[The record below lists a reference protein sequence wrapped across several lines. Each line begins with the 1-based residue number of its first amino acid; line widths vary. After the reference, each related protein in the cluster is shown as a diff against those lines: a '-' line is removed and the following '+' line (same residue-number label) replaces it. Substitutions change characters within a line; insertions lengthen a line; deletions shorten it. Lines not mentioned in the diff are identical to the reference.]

1 MRIAEIST
9 PDFRQSSTASAA
21 DSSNYSHALSQIE
34 ASIKSLERHSA
45 SLPLADSF
53 SSELRLVLA
62 ELSQLSPFPNST
74 KLLLW
79 KLSYRLW
86 NTCVDL
92 SNAAYTSNSSGVHRL
107 SEEHAKLR
115 QIAADFL
122 FLSAD
127 VAGIPSPAI
136 KAGLFFYK
144 TGLIWHDLKNFD
156 FANNCFEKAADLI
169 SKVEINSISDNDE
182 RKLLLDLNLAR
193 SRTAWEVSDRN
204 LSIALL
210 NRSKNVLFGT
220 SENYKALANQ
230 YLMFGKILLSND
242 EVSGLNEALK
252 LMCEALELCEKG
264 LRIVKK
270 TEETLHLK
278 ELRLKILRFMAAA
291 HLQSDEFENVLKC
304 VKVLREGVGGADHH
318 PSLSVLAM
326 KAWLGMGRYK
336 EAEKELRGMVVNN
349 GIPEGVWVSAVESY
363 FQAVGTAGA
372 ETVKGVFLGLL
383 GRCRVSP
390 GVAIRVVNRVVGD
403 GPGGTEGANV
413 RAKVVTELV
422 SDERVVEL
430 FSGDAAA
437 KERTTMHALLWNC
450 AAEHFRAKEY
460 QISAEMFEKSLLYG
474 PHNIENRIFRAKGFR
489 VLCLCHLGLSQLD
502 RAEEYINE
510 AEKLEPN
517 IASAFLKFKIYLQTK
532 DHNSAIAQ
540 VQAMSSCLDFTPDFL
555 SLSAHEAVACS
566 SLSAA
571 TASLSHLLNFYSSG
585 KPMPTNEVVVFRTL
599 VTILIQDSSN
609 DSDILKHLN
618 RAYQRLSELG
628 PELFFGKG
636 EVGRRERNW
645 FAVNA
650 WNFGVRNGKEKKYKL
665 CAEFF
670 RLASEFYGI
679 VSDGEA
685 KENSTMVGKSL
696 VMSVSAIIADER
708 LRKATLPETETKE
721 AIELLDRARK
731 ILISSSGSSGKDE
744 GQIAAMDPNIFLIYT
759 LSAYDLYSRF
769 SDKGAQQLI
778 LIKNLASSKSCNPQH
793 LLQIGFDAS
802 EGPRSNPEVATFT
815 LRTCLSSLLASPS
828 PDYQSVALI
837 LRKLISVA
845 TIHRGDIDDD
855 SVIEIYRQAYR
866 IMVGLKEGDY
876 PLEEAK
882 WLAMTAW
889 NRAALPVRLGQIDV
903 AKKWMNIGLELAT
916 KVPGMQTYKSC
927 MEDYVAGFEKKFRGH
942 ENGES
947 SSLVVS

>member
-9 PDFRQSSTASAA
+9 PDFRQGTASA
-21 DSSNYSHALSQIE
+21 DSSLQSHALSQLE
-34 ASIKSLERHSA
+34 ASIKSLELHSA
-45 SLPLADSF
+45 SLPLPDSF

-62 ELSQLSPFPNST
+62 ELSQLAPFPNST
-74 KLLLW
+74 KLFLW
-79 KLSYRLW
+79 KLSYRIW

-92 SNAAYTSNSSGVHRL
+92 SNAASTTNSSGVHRL

-115 QIAADFL
+115 QIASDLL
-122 FLSAD
+122 FLTAD

-144 TGLIWHDLKNFD
+144 TGLIWHDLEKFD
-156 FANNCFEKAADLI
+156 LSNNCFEKATDLI

-220 SENYKALANQ
+220 SENYIALANQ

-242 EVSGLNEALK
+242 EVSGLNEASK
-252 LMCEALELCEKG
+252 LMNEALELCEKG

-270 TEETLHLK
+270 TEDALNLK
-278 ELRLKILRFMAAA
+278 VLRLKILRFIAAA
-291 HLQSDEFENVLKC
+291 HLQSDEFESVLKC

-326 KAWLGMGRYK
+326 KAWLGLGRYK

-349 GIPEGVWVSAVESY
+349 GIPEGVWVSALESY
-363 FQAVGTAGA
+363 FQAVGAAGA

-383 GRCRVSP
+383 GRCRVNT
-390 GVAIRVVNRVVGD
+390 GVAIRVVNRIVGD
-403 GPGGTEGANV
+403 CAGGAEGAEV

-517 IASAFLKFKIYLQTK
+517 IASAFLKFKIYLQKK

-566 SLSAA
+566 SLPVAI
-571 TASLSHLLNFYSSG
+571 ASLSHLLNFYSSG

-599 VTILIQDSSN
+599 VTIIIQDSSN
-609 DSDILKHLN
+609 DSDILRHLS
-618 RAYQRLSELG
+618 RAHQRQSELG

-650 WNFGVRNGKEKKYKL
+650 WNFGVRNGKEKNYKL

-670 RLASEFYGI
+670 RLASEFYTI
-679 VSDGEA
+679 TSDGEA
-685 KENSTMVGKSL
+685 KENNLMVGKSL
-696 VMSVSAIIADER
+696 VLAVSAIIADER
-708 LRKATLPETETKE
+708 HRKATLLETETKE

-731 ILISSSGSSGKDE
+731 TLMSSSGSSGED
-744 GQIAAMDPNIFLIYT
+744 GGTAAMDPNFFFIYT
-759 LSAYDLYSRF
+759 WSAYDLYSRF
-769 SDKGAQQLI
+769 SDKAAQQLL
-778 LIKNLASSKSCNPQH
+778 LIKNFSSSKSCNPQH

-802 EGPRSNPEVATFT
+802 EGPRSNPEVATFA
-815 LRTCLSSLLASPS
+815 LHTCLSSLLASPT
-828 PDYQSVALI
+828 PDYQSVALV

-845 TIHRGDIDDD
+845 TIHKGDIDND
-855 SVIEIYRQAYR
+855 SVFEMYRQAYR
-866 IMVGLKEGDY
+866 IMVGLKEGEY

-889 NRAALPVRLGQIDV
+889 NRAALPVRLGHIDA

-927 MEDYVAGFEKKFRGH
+927 MEDYVAGFEKKFHGH
-942 ENGES
+942 DNGKS
-947 SSLVVS
+947 RSFVVS